1 MREVCAVYANASN
14 TGSRKEYFRYFLQ
27 DLSDSYT
34 VYLGERTQEQS
45 GHVWHAPQNYPIQD
59 SDPSFK
65 LFPYASYFYDN
76 NVQSQFLGELTPAE
90 QAIFSGLSPLIDTIV
105 DRDMNGMIRSSIDYT
120 NANGNYRATFFKT
133 INNIAGI
140 NNKYSILCQA
150 NMVSETLTIG
160 SEGPSGPIVTTNP
173 EGPIVTEIETEVTG
187 VETVK
192 TNNVVK
198 TIQEDEILQEIVQ
211 WISIEKPVTTKYTV
225 NYLEITEYETSVE
238 YHITYTE
245 ISTIEVIVQTQIKT
259 VVMHTKSDNTN
270 TVVSFQIVPV
280 EPVVT
285 PTPETPEEEE
295 PEIGNENPVS

>member
-211 WISIEKPVTTKYTV
+211 WISIEKPITKAFTI
-225 NYLEITEYETSVE
+225 NHLEITEYEYSVE
-238 YHITYTE
+238 YHVTYTE
-245 ISTIEVIVQTQIKT
+245 TLAVSVHTSSTTVTQIQT
-259 VVMHTKSDNTN
+259 VITHNIESNTN
-270 TVVSFQIVPV
+270 TIVAF
-280 EPVVT
+280 
-285 PTPETPEEEE
+285 
-295 PEIGNENPVS
+295 EIHEVQP